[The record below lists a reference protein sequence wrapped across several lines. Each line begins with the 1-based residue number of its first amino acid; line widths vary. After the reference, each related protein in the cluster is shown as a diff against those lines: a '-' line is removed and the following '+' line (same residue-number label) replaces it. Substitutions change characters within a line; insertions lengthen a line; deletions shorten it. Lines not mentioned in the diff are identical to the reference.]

1 MRAVAEEV
9 RDLVLEF
16 GGVNSSEHGDGLV
29 RSEFNRQ
36 VFGDAL
42 YAAMREVKRLFDP
55 AGRMNPGKIVDAPPM
70 TEHLRVGA
78 VGAGA
83 GAGPVAAPARSGRW
97 PPGCVSTGRA
107 ACWAPPIAA

>member
-29 RSEFNRQ
+29 RSEFNRA

-42 YAAMREVKRLFDP
+42 YGALGEASQAA
-55 AGRMNPGKIVDAPPM
+55 
-70 TEHLRVGA
+70 
-78 VGAGA
+78 
-83 GAGPVAAPARSGRW
+83 
-97 PPGCVSTGRA
+97 
-107 ACWAPPIAA
+107 